1 MKFANKIIWSCL
13 ITLSILFS
21 ISSTFMIYQN
31 HKQILKTT
39 ITTKLSNH
47 DIEVNSLESRL
58 LQDSIDTLNN
68 FKQNKEWMQ
77 DRIVYYLNQFQ
88 IISPENKKVYA
99 LVDEKNDLVYSSLP
113 IDAEKEL
120 LETENQTYILK
131 HIHDQ
136 YYLTMK
142 SPLQAGRYR
151 FYILTCYDITPLFQE
166 RNKQLKDFIIISI
179 ILYIITFFILK
190 FISRYLTEPI
200 HKLNEVS
207 KRIARGQYEERTN
220 IESNDEIGE
229 LSKSFDE
236 MASINEKTIHQLQD
250 SVTQKEEFMASFSH
264 EIKTPMT
271 AILGF
276 ADSLRSGV
284 CDEETQKKAAQY
296 IYTEGKRL
304 EHLSYTLMDLLKLNH
319 QKITLQSVYIPK
331 IIRQLQNYYSGLPSH
346 ANLKFYYDDIYVK
359 SQSDLLFV
367 LLRNLIDNAIKA
379 SKDNQDI
386 IIKIIQ
392 TQKNVEISVK
402 DERIGMDNDSI
413 LKATEPFYMAD
424 KSRSRSQGGAG
435 LGLTIVKRICDLHQ
449 TNLLF
454 DSKVHRGTTVSFF
467 LEADKHA

>member
-1 MKFANKIIWSCL
+1 
-13 ITLSILFS
+13 
-21 ISSTFMIYQN
+21 
-31 HKQILKTT
+31 
-39 ITTKLSNH
+39 
-47 DIEVNSLESRL
+47 
-58 LQDSIDTLNN
+58 
-68 FKQNKEWMQ
+68 
-77 DRIVYYLNQFQ
+77 
-88 IISPENKKVYA
+88 
-99 LVDEKNDLVYSSLP
+99 
-113 IDAEKEL
+113 
-120 LETENQTYILK
+120 
-131 HIHDQ
+131 
-136 YYLTMK
+136 
-142 SPLQAGRYR
+142 
-151 FYILTCYDITPLFQE
+151 
-166 RNKQLKDFIIISI
+166 
-179 ILYIITFFILK
+179 
-190 FISRYLTEPI
+190 
-200 HKLNEVS
+200 
-207 KRIARGQYEERTN
+207 
-220 IESNDEIGE
+220 
-229 LSKSFDE
+229 
-236 MASINEKTIHQLQD
+236 MASLNEKTIHQLQD

-276 ADSLRSGV
+276 ADSLRSCV

-402 DERIGMDNDSI
+402 DEGIGMDNDSI
-413 LKATEPFYMAD
+413 LKDTEPFYMAD